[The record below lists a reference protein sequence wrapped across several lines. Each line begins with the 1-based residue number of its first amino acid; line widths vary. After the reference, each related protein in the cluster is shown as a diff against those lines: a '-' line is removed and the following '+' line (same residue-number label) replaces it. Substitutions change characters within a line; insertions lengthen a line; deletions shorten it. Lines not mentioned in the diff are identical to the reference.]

1 MKKFF
6 LFGVAMFFVGC
17 STVIKVGD
25 QIERA
30 ATPPDAVNYVTT
42 KPDGSYE
49 AQLNDGRLAD
59 SKIKVATY
67 KYSVS

>member
-30 ATPPDAVNYVTT
+30 ATPPDPKTP
-42 KPDGSYE
+42 KPLINE
-49 AQLNDGRLAD
+49 
-59 SKIKVATY
+59 K
-67 KYSVS
+67 